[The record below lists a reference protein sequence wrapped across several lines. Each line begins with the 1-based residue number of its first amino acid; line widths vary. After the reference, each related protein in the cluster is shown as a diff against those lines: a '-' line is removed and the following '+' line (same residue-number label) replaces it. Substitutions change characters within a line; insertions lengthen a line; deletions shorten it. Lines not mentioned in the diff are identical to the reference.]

1 LKIDPAHN
9 SNNRGKDD
17 EMKITV
23 HGAGGGE
30 VTGSAYL
37 VQTRQANVL
46 VDLGLFQG
54 ARKTENHNRIPKRGA
69 FEQLNAVV
77 LTHAHLDHTGRLP
90 LLTRAGYAGPIY
102 ATPATIDFADL
113 ILKDSSHLQR
123 GDVER
128 QNRRRQRLGK
138 PLLDPL
144 YEQQDVE
151 RLRPLYKKL
160 GYDKPT
166 PLAPGITVR
175 AIEAGHMLGSVSLE
189 LTVEDEGKKKVVIF
203 SGDLG
208 PRGAPLHR
216 DYVQFEK
223 ADFVFMEST
232 YGDRDHRSLNDTAIE
247 TREVI
252 KKAVQASAKL
262 LVPVFAV
269 GRTQLLL
276 YLLAGAFKRGT
287 LPSFPIYIDSPM
299 AIEATKLYAKHV
311 ELFDDEALAMQ
322 KSGELRQE
330 LETVK
335 FCPSA
340 NDSRALN
347 NVKGPCMIMA
357 GAGMCTGGRILH
369 HFRHNLALPNTTVLF
384 VGYQG
389 HGSLGRMIVDGK
401 KTVTIFGEKV
411 PVRASV
417 HTFGG
422 LSGHAGQTDLL
433 RWLDSFAA
441 SGPRVFLI
449 HGEERG
455 RKPLGKL
462 IKERCKVR
470 VDYPGLNE
478 TIEI

>member
-1 LKIDPAHN
+1 
-9 SNNRGKDD
+9 
-17 EMKITV
+17 MKISV

-37 VQTRQANVL
+37 LQTRDANVL
-46 VDLGLFQG
+46 VDFGLFQG
-54 ARKTENHNRIPKRGA
+54 ARKVENYNRIPKKGA
-69 FEQLNAVV
+69 FEKLNAVV

-90 LLTRAGYAGPIY
+90 LLARAGYGGPIY
-102 ATPATIDFADL
+102 ATPATIDFAEL
-113 ILKDSSHLQR
+113 ILSDSAHLQKA
-123 GDVER
+123 DVDR
-128 QNRRRQRLGK
+128 QNRRRARMGQ

-144 YEQQDVE
+144 YEQSDVDH
-151 RLRPLYKKL
+151 LRPLYKKL
-160 GYDKPT
+160 AYDTPT
-166 PLAPGITVR
+166 AVAPGITVR
-175 AIEAGHMLGSVSLE
+175 AVEAGHMLGSTSLE
-189 LTVEDEGKKKVVIF
+189 VTVDEQAKKKVVIF

-216 DYVQFEK
+216 DYVPFER

-232 YGDRDHRSLNDTAIE
+232 YGDRDHRSLKQTATE

-252 KKAVQASAKL
+252 KKVLAAGGKI

-287 LPSFPIYIDSPM
+287 LPQFPIYIDSPM
-299 AIEATKLYAKHV
+299 AIKATKLYGKHI
-311 ELFDDEALAMQ
+311 ELFDEEALALQ
-322 KSGELRQE
+322 KSGELRDN
-330 LETVK
+330 LDTVK

-340 NDSRALN
+340 DDSRALN
-347 NVKGPCMIMA
+347 DVKGPCMIMA

-369 HFRHNLALPNTTVLF
+369 HFRHNLARRDTTVLF

-389 HGSLGRMIVDGK
+389 HGSLGRMIVDGARS
-401 KTVTIFGEKV
+401 VTIFGEKI

-441 SGPRVFLI
+441 PGLQVFLT

-455 RKPLGKL
+455 RQPLGKL
-462 IKERCKVR
+462 IKDRYKLQVH
-470 VDYPGLNE
+470 YPGLHE

>member
-1 LKIDPAHN
+1 
-9 SNNRGKDD
+9 
-17 EMKITV
+17 MKITV

-37 VQTRQANVL
+37 LQTGDANVL

-54 ARKTENHNRIPKRGA
+54 ARSLENYNRIPKKGA
-69 FEQLNAVV
+69 FAKLNAVV

-90 LLTRAGYAGPIY
+90 LLTRAGYHGPIY
-102 ATPATIDFADL
+102 ATPATMDFTDL
-113 ILKDSSHLQR
+113 ILKDAAHLQKS
-123 GDVER
+123 DVER
-128 QNRRRQRLGK
+128 QNRKRQRMGQ
-138 PLLDPL
+138 PLLETL
-144 YEQQDVE
+144 YEQQDVD
-151 RLRPLYKKL
+151 RLRPLYKRL
-160 GYDKPT
+160 GYDQPT
-166 PLAPGITVR
+166 PVAPGVTVR
-175 AIEAGHMLGSVSLE
+175 AVEAGHMLGSASLE
-189 LTVEDEGKKKVVIF
+189 VTVEDDGTKKVVIF

-216 DYVQFEK
+216 DYVPFEH

-232 YGDRDHRSLNDTAIE
+232 YGDRDHRSLHETAVETRKAVKKAIE
-247 TREVI
+247 A
-252 KKAVQASAKL
+252 KAKI

-287 LPSFPIYIDSPM
+287 LSPFPIFIDSPM
-299 AIEATKLYAKHV
+299 AIEATKLYRKHA
-311 ELFDDEALAMQ
+311 ELFDDEARAMQ
-322 KSGELRQE
+322 KSGELRE
-330 LETVK
+330 KLETAK
-335 FCPSA
+335 FCPTA

-347 NVKGPCMIMA
+347 DVPGPCMIMA

-369 HFRHNLALPNTTVLF
+369 HFRHSLAHPGTTVLF

-389 HGSLGRMIVDGK
+389 QGSLGRMIVDGK
-401 KTVTIFGEKV
+401 KTVTIYGEKI

-433 RWLDSFAA
+433 RWLDSFAE
-441 SGPRVFLI
+441 SRPRVFLT
-449 HGEERG
+449 HGEDRG
-455 RKPLGKL
+455 RKPLGKI
-462 IKERCKVR
+462 IKERHGLR
-470 VDYPGLNE
+470 VDYPDLGE

>member
-1 LKIDPAHN
+1 
-9 SNNRGKDD
+9 
-17 EMKITV
+17 MKITV
-23 HGAGGGE
+23 HGAAGGD
-30 VTGSAYL
+30 VTGSAYML
-37 VQTRQANVL
+37 QTRGANIL
-46 VDLGLFQG
+46 VDFGLFQG
-54 ARKTENHNRIPKRGA
+54 ARKAENYNRIPKKGA
-69 FEQLNAVV
+69 FERLNAVV

-90 LLTRAGYAGPIY
+90 LLTRAGYTGPIY
-102 ATPATIDFADL
+102 ATPATIDFAEL
-113 ILKDSSHLQR
+113 ILKDSAHLQKS
-123 GDVER
+123 DVER
-128 QNRRRQRLGK
+128 QNRRRTRMGQ

-144 YEQQDVE
+144 YEQEDVE
-151 RLRPLYKKL
+151 HLRPLYKKL

-166 PLAPGITVR
+166 PVAPGVTVR
-175 AIEAGHMLGSVSLE
+175 AVEAGHMLGSVSLE
-189 LTVEDEGKKKVVIF
+189 LTVEDEGQKKVVIF

-216 DYVQFEK
+216 DYIPFER

-232 YGDRDHRSLNDTAIE
+232 YGDRDHRSLKETARE
-247 TREVI
+247 TREVV
-252 KKAVQASAKL
+252 KKAVVAGAKI

-269 GRTQLLL
+269 GRIQLLL

-287 LPSFPIYIDSPM
+287 LPHFPIYIDSPM
-299 AIEATKLYAKHV
+299 AIQATKLYGKHV
-311 ELFDDEALAMQ
+311 ELFDEEALAMQ

-335 FCPSA
+335 FCPTA
-340 NDSRALN
+340 DDSRALN
-347 NVKGPCMIMA
+347 ETKGPCLIMA

-369 HFRHNLALPNTTVLF
+369 HFRHNLARRDTTVLF

-389 HGSLGRMIVDGK
+389 HGSLGRMIVDGA
-401 KTVTIFGEKV
+401 KTVTIFGEKI
-411 PVRASV
+411 PVRASM

-433 RWLDSFAA
+433 RWLGSFAA
-441 SGPRVFLI
+441 SGPRVFLT

-462 IKERCKVR
+462 IQERYKLR
-470 VDYPGLNE
+470 VDYPAMSE

>member
-1 LKIDPAHN
+1 
-9 SNNRGKDD
+9 
-17 EMKITV
+17 MKITV

-37 VQTRQANVL
+37 VETPEAKVL
-46 VDLGLFQG
+46 IDCGLFQG
-54 ARKTENHNRIPKRGA
+54 TRKIENYNRIPKKGA
-69 FEQLNAVV
+69 FTKLNAVV

-90 LLTRAGYAGPIY
+90 LLTRAGYRGPIY
-102 ATPATIDFADL
+102 ATPATMDFADL
-113 ILKDSSHLQR
+113 ILKDAAHLQK

-128 QNRRRQRLGK
+128 ENRRRQRTGQA
-138 PLLDPL
+138 LLDPL
-144 YEQQDVE
+144 YGQDDVD
-151 RLRPLYKKL
+151 RLHPLYKKL
-160 GYDKPT
+160 GYDEPT
-166 PLAPGITVR
+166 PVAPGVTVR
-175 AIEAGHMLGSVSLE
+175 AVEAGHMLGSVSLE
-189 LTVEDEGKKKVVIF
+189 LTVEDAGTKKVVIF

-216 DYVQFEK
+216 DYVALPK

-232 YGDRDHRSLNDTAIE
+232 YGDRDHRSLHETATE
-247 TREVI
+247 TREVV
-252 KKAVQASAKL
+252 KQAADAGSKI

-276 YLLAGAFKRGT
+276 YLLAGAFQRGT
-287 LPSFPIYIDSPM
+287 LPPFPIYIDSPM
-299 AIEATKLYAKHV
+299 AIEATKLYGKHV
-311 ELFDDEALAMQ
+311 ELFDEEALAMQ
-322 KSGELRQE
+322 QSGELREQ
-330 LETVK
+330 LDTVK
-335 FCPSA
+335 YCPTA
-340 NDSRALN
+340 DDSQALN

-369 HFRHNLALPNTTVLF
+369 HFRHNLALRGTTVLF

-401 KTVTIFGEKV
+401 PSVTIFGEKI

-422 LSGHAGQTDLL
+422 LSGHAGQTDLV
-433 RWLDSFAA
+433 RWLEPLAA
-441 SGPRVFLI
+441 AGSRVFLT

-462 IKERCKVR
+462 IQERFNLR
-470 VDYPGLNE
+470 VDYPGLGE
-478 TIEI
+478 TVEV

>member
-1 LKIDPAHN
+1 
-9 SNNRGKDD
+9 
-17 EMKITV
+17 MKITV

-30 VTGSAYL
+30 VTGYAYL
-37 VQTRQANVL
+37 VQTRDANVL

-54 ARKTENHNRIPKRGA
+54 ARKLENYNRIPKKAA
-69 FEQLNAVV
+69 FERLNAVV
-77 LTHAHLDHTGRLP
+77 LTHAHLDYTGRLP
-90 LLTRAGYAGPIY
+90 LLTRTGYAGPIY
-102 ATPATIDFADL
+102 ATPATMDFADL
-113 ILKDSSHLQR
+113 ILKDSAHLQKS
-123 GDVER
+123 DVER
-128 QNRRRQRLGK
+128 QNRRRQRMGQ

-144 YEQQDVE
+144 YEQEDVE
-151 RLRPLYKKL
+151 RLNPLYRKL
-160 GYDKPT
+160 AYDEPT
-166 PLAPGITVR
+166 ALAPGITVR

-189 LTVEDEGKKKVVIF
+189 LTVEDEDKKKVVIF

-216 DYVQFEK
+216 DFVPFEK

-232 YGDRDHRSLNDTAIE
+232 YGDRDHRSLNETAME

-252 KKAVQASAKL
+252 KKAVQASAKI

-276 YLLAGAFKRGT
+276 YLLAGAFQRGT

-311 ELFDDEALAMQ
+311 ELFDEEALAMQ

-335 FCPSA
+335 FCPTA
-340 NDSRALN
+340 DDSRALN
-347 NVKGPCMIMA
+347 ETKGPCLIMA

-369 HFRHNLALPNTTVLF
+369 HFRHNLARRDTTVLF

-389 HGSLGRMIVDGK
+389 HGSLGRMIVDGA
-401 KTVTIFGEKV
+401 KTVTIFGEKI
-411 PVRASV
+411 PVRGSV

-433 RWLDSFAA
+433 RWLEAFAA
-441 SGPRVFLI
+441 SGPRVFLT

-462 IKERCKVR
+462 IKERFKLR
-470 VDYPGLNE
+470 VDYPAMNE

>member
-1 LKIDPAHN
+1 
-9 SNNRGKDD
+9 
-17 EMKITV
+17 MKITV

-37 VQTRQANVL
+37 LQTGEANVL

-54 ARKTENHNRIPKRGA
+54 ARKVENYNRLPKKGA
-69 FEQLNAVV
+69 FARLNAVV

-90 LLTRAGYAGPIY
+90 LLTRAGYNGPIY
-102 ATPATIDFADL
+102 ATPATMDFADL
-113 ILKDSSHLQR
+113 ILKDSAHLQQS
-123 GDVER
+123 DVER
-128 QNRRRQRLGK
+128 QNRRRQRQGQ
-138 PLLDPL
+138 PLLEPL
-144 YEQQDVE
+144 YEQQDVDK
-151 RLRPLYKKL
+151 LRPLYKTL
-160 GYDKPT
+160 GYDQGT
-166 PLAPGITVR
+166 AVAPGISVR

-189 LTVEDEGKKKVVIF
+189 LTVAEDGKSRVVIF

-216 DYVQFEK
+216 DPVPFK
-223 ADFVFMEST
+223 HADFVFMEST
-232 YGDRDHRSLNDTAIE
+232 YGDRDHQSLHNTAIE
-247 TREVI
+247 TREAI
-252 KKAVQASAKL
+252 KKAVEAGAKI

-276 YLLAGAFKRGT
+276 YLLAGAFQRGT
-287 LPSFPIYIDSPM
+287 LAPFPIYIDSPM

-311 ELFDDEALAMQ
+311 ELFDQEALAMQ
-322 KSGELRQE
+322 QSGELRE
-330 LETVK
+330 HLETVQ
-335 FCPSA
+335 FCPTA
-340 NDSRALN
+340 DDSRALN
-347 NVKGPCMIMA
+347 DVKGPCMIMA

-369 HFRHNLALPNTTVLF
+369 HFRHNLARPETKVLF

-401 KTVTIFGEKV
+401 KAVTIFGEKI

-422 LSGHAGQTDLL
+422 LSGHAGQSDLL

-441 SGPRVFLI
+441 SQPRVFLT

-455 RKPLGKL
+455 RQPLGK
-462 IKERCKVR
+462 IIQERYKLQVN
-470 VDYPGLNE
+470 YPRLGE

>member
-1 LKIDPAHN
+1 V
-9 SNNRGKDD
+9 
-17 EMKITV
+17 KITV

-37 VQTRQANVL
+37 VQAGEANVL
-46 VDLGLFQG
+46 VDCGLFQG
-54 ARKTENHNRIPKRGA
+54 ARKVENYNRIPKKGV
-69 FEQLNAVV
+69 FQKLNAVV
-77 LTHAHLDHTGRLP
+77 LSHAHLDHTGRLP
-90 LLTRAGYAGPIY
+90 LLTRAGYSGPIY

-113 ILKDSSHLQR
+113 ILKDSAHLQQA
-123 GDVER
+123 DVER
-128 QNRRRQRLGK
+128 QNRRRERMGQT
-138 PLLDPL
+138 LLDPL
-144 YEQQDVE
+144 YEQKDVD
-151 RLRPLYKKL
+151 RLRPLYKEL
-160 GYDKPT
+160 GYDEPT
-166 PLAPGITVR
+166 PLAPGITIR

-189 LTVEDEGKKKVVIF
+189 LTVQDEGKEKVLIF

-216 DYVQFEK
+216 DYVPFQK

-232 YGDRDHRSLNDTAIE
+232 YGDRDHRSLHETATE
-247 TREVI
+247 TREVV
-252 KKAVQASAKL
+252 KKAAEAGARI

-287 LPSFPIYIDSPM
+287 LAPFPIYIDSPM
-299 AIEATKLYAKHV
+299 AIQATKLYAKHV
-311 ELFDDEALAMQ
+311 ELFDEEALAMH
-322 KSGELRQE
+322 KSGELREQ
-330 LETVK
+330 LDTVQ

-340 NDSRALN
+340 SDSRALN
-347 NVKGPCMIMA
+347 NVKGPCLIMA

-369 HFRHNLALPNTTVLF
+369 HFRHNLARRETTVLF

-389 HGSLGRMIVDGK
+389 HGSLGRLIVDGK
-401 KTVTIFGEKV
+401 ESVTIFGEKI

-422 LSGHAGQTDLL
+422 LSGHAGQSDLV
-433 RWLDSFAA
+433 RWLESFAA
-441 SGPRVFLI
+441 SGPRVFLT

-455 RKPLGKL
+455 RQPLGKI
-462 IKERCKVR
+462 IKDRFRLR
-470 VDYPGLNE
+470 VDSPGLGE

>member
-1 LKIDPAHN
+1 
-9 SNNRGKDD
+9 
-17 EMKITV
+17 MKITV

-37 VQTRQANVL
+37 VQTRDANVL
-46 VDLGLFQG
+46 VDFGLFQG
-54 ARKTENHNRIPKRGA
+54 TGKLENYNRIPKKGA
-69 FEQLNAVV
+69 FNKLNAVV

-90 LLTRAGYAGPIY
+90 LLTRAGYNGPIH
-102 ATPATIDFADL
+102 ATPATIDFAQL
-113 ILKDSSHLQR
+113 ILNDSAHLQQA
-123 GDVER
+123 DVER
-128 QNRRRQRLGK
+128 QNRRRQRMGQ

-144 YEQQDVE
+144 YEQPDVDH
-151 RLRPLYKKL
+151 LRPLYTKL
-160 GYDKPT
+160 GYDEPT
-166 PLAPGITVR
+166 TLAPGITVR
-175 AIEAGHMLGSVSLE
+175 AVEAGHMLGSASLE
-189 LTVEDEGKKKVVIF
+189 LTVEEEGKKKVVIF

-216 DYVQFEK
+216 DYVPFKK

-232 YGDRDHRSLNDTAIE
+232 YGDRDHRSLKETAVE
-247 TREVI
+247 TREVV
-252 KKAVQASAKL
+252 KKAVEAGAKI
-262 LVPVFAV
+262 LVPAFAV

-276 YLLAGAFKRGT
+276 YLLAGAFQRGT
-287 LPSFPIYIDSPM
+287 LPPFPIYIDSPM
-299 AIEATKLYAKHV
+299 AIEATKLYMQHV
-311 ELFDDEALAMQ
+311 ELFDEEALAMQ
-322 KSGELRQE
+322 QSGELRQQ
-330 LETVK
+330 LETVQ

-340 NDSRALN
+340 DDSRALN
-347 NVKGPCMIMA
+347 SVKGPCMIMA

-369 HFRHNLALPNTTVLF
+369 HFRHNLARPGTTVLF

-401 KTVTIFGEKV
+401 PTVTIFGEKI

-422 LSGHAGQTDLL
+422 LSGHAGQTDLM

-441 SGPRVFLI
+441 SGPRVFLT

-462 IKERCKVR
+462 ITEKHKLR

>member
-1 LKIDPAHN
+1 
-9 SNNRGKDD
+9 
-17 EMKITV
+17 MKITV
-23 HGAGGGE
+23 RGAGGGE

-37 VQTRQANVL
+37 VQTSEAKIL
-46 VDLGLFQG
+46 VDCGLFQG
-54 ARKTENHNRIPKRGA
+54 ARKTENYNRIPMKGA
-69 FEQLNAVV
+69 FEKLNAVV

-90 LLTRAGYAGPIY
+90 LLTRAGYTGPIH
-102 ATPATIDFADL
+102 ATPATIDLADL
-113 ILKDSSHLQR
+113 ILNDSAHLQKA
-123 GDVER
+123 DVER
-128 QNRRRQRLGK
+128 QNRRRTRMGQ

-151 RLRPLYKKL
+151 RLSLLYKKL
-160 GYDKPT
+160 DYDKPT

-175 AIEAGHMLGSVSLE
+175 AVEAGHMLGSASLE
-189 LTVEDEGKKKVVIF
+189 LTVEDEGKTKVVIF

-216 DYVQFEK
+216 DYVPFQK

-232 YGDRDHRSLNDTAIE
+232 YGDRDHRSLKQTAVE
-247 TREVI
+247 AREAV
-252 KKAVQASAKL
+252 KKAVETGGKI

-269 GRTQLLL
+269 GRTQLLM
-276 YLLAGAFKRGT
+276 YLLAGAFQRGT
-287 LPSFPIYIDSPM
+287 LPPFPIYIDSPM
-299 AIEATKLYAKHV
+299 AIQATKLYSKHA
-311 ELFDDEALAMQ
+311 ELFDDEALVMQ
-322 KSGELRQE
+322 KSGELRDQ
-330 LETVK
+330 LDTVK
-335 FCPSA
+335 FSLTA

-347 NVKGPCMIMA
+347 NVKGPVMIMA

-369 HFRHNLALPNTTVLF
+369 HFRHNLARPGTTILF

-401 KTVTIFGEKV
+401 PTVNLFGEKI
-411 PVRASV
+411 PVRASI

-422 LSGHAGQTDLL
+422 LSGHAGQTDLMN
-433 RWLDSFAA
+433 WLGSVAK
-441 SGPRVFLI
+441 SGPRVFLT

-455 RKPLGKL
+455 RAPLGKL
-462 IKERCKVR
+462 IKEKHKLR